1 METLNYKHL
10 HCFWSVAQAGSLTR
24 AAEKLGV
31 TPQTLSEQLKQLEL
45 HVGTALFTRNGRGL
59 QLTETGRLV
68 AGYADEMF
76 TLGHALE
83 DALRDRSSRATLF
96 RVGVCDVVPK
106 SIAYGLLQPA
116 LAPGKSVRLV
126 CREGPLDDLLA
137 QLAANRLDLVVT
149 DTPMPD
155 SAAVRG
161 FNHVL
166 GQCTAT
172 IFGTKD
178 LAQQHPGTLPGMLQD
193 APFLIP
199 GEHSTLRARLVRH
212 FADARV
218 QPRIV
223 GEFDDT
229 ALLKA
234 FGEAGAGFFAGP
246 TAIAGHIARQYNV
259 RVIGELPSLT
269 MEYFAISIERKLTHP
284 MVLRIAEHARNSL
297 FGMQRG

>member
-1 METLNYKHL
+1 
-10 HCFWSVAQAGSLTR
+10 
-24 AAEKLGV
+24 
-31 TPQTLSEQLKQLEL
+31 
-45 HVGTALFTRNGRGL
+45 
-59 QLTETGRLV
+59 
-68 AGYADEMF
+68 
-76 TLGHALE
+76 
-83 DALRDRSSRATLF
+83 
-96 RVGVCDVVPK
+96 
-106 SIAYGLLQPA
+106 
-116 LAPGKSVRLV
+116 
-126 CREGPLDDLLA
+126 
-137 QLAANRLDLVVT
+137 
-149 DTPMPD
+149 MPD